1 MRPMLFLTALLA
13 MPGMALGTEYWSGYD
28 DDPGERVEIV
38 VRFEE
43 RLQEGAD
50 IFVRD
55 VRGSQHEA
63 TVFQAEF
70 SGPSHARVCASVN
83 GAGHCY
89 SVSR

>member
-28 DDPGERVEIV
+28 DDTGERVEIV

-43 RLQEGAD
+43 RLHEGAD

-63 TVFQAEF
+63 TVFQAVF

-83 GAGHCY
+83 GADRCF